1 MFDISNEIIKNTKKY
16 QIESPEGLVDFYGI
30 NKIHKNQYLKLK
42 FTNGQSLNCSEDH
55 PIETIEGIIK
65 AKDLNKSIE
74 ILTRDKLGC
83 FIKNKWLIKKPIYL
97 YDIVNSGN
105 SHLYY
110 SNDIISHNCNFLGSQ
125 NTLISASKL
134 QQMARKIPFRQTPD
148 MKIYVDPTLKANRKK
163 LYIIVVDTSRGVG
176 GDFNAF
182 VIFDVSKIPYEIV
195 GQYKNNTISP
205 LMFPNIIY
213 QFAKSFNDAY
223 VCVEIND
230 NGQQVADILYRE
242 MEYENMVFSY
252 MQGSKGQQ
260 LSSGFGTRPTV
271 GIRTTK
277 MVKRVGCTN
286 FKTLVEADKLIIQDE
301 DILNE
306 LYNFIEVA
314 DSFQADVGHHDDLV
328 MCCVLFSWLVQ
339 QPYFKDWT
347 DTNVRERMVQDN
359 LTLLADDILPIM
371 ADTDDFYDVSEIQDV
386 SYNEFLNFISS

>member
-1 MFDISNEIIKNTKKY
+1 
-16 QIESPEGLVDFYGI
+16 
-30 NKIHKNQYLKLK
+30 
-42 FTNGQSLNCSEDH
+42 
-55 PIETIEGIIK
+55 
-65 AKDLNKSIE
+65 
-74 ILTRDKLGC
+74 
-83 FIKNKWLIKKPIYL
+83 
-97 YDIVNSGN
+97 
-105 SHLYY
+105 
-110 SNDIISHNCNFLGSQ
+110 
-125 NTLISASKL
+125 
-134 QQMARKIPFRQTPD
+134 MARKIPFRQTPD

-205 LMFPNIIY
+205 LMFPNIIH

-371 ADTDDFYDVSEIQDV
+371 SDTDDLYDVSEIQDV